1 MKTCK
6 LLPRNSG
13 LICRKRPEPTLD
25 DTKTN
30 MMDDVSSPLQNLR
43 VKLTVLDFDRHT
55 KTTRLGSAAVTLK
68 DVKNLAAA
76 DGEKIIMTTNLAQKK
91 EVKEVA

>member
-1 MKTCK
+1 MK
-6 LLPRNSG
+6 
-13 LICRKRPEPTLD
+13 
-25 DTKTN
+25 KTN
-30 MMDDVSSPLQNLR
+30 LMDDVSSPFQNLR